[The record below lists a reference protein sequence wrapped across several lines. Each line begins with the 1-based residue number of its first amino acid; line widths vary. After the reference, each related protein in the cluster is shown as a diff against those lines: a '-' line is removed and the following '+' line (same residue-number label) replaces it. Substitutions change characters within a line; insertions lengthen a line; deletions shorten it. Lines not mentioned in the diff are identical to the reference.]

1 MSKPWP
7 WLGDAAAIA
16 RRRDDLWR
24 LLGPRPTITQAPH
37 GKLLRHETSAVAS
50 IEHWTLALN
59 DEEPVPALLLRP
71 LQQPARGVV
80 LYCHAHGNRFAMG
93 KDELLAGR
101 PALASPPYGELLPAL
116 GYAVLAIDHF
126 GFGERSQQSERALV
140 KRLLWQGRT
149 LWGYRV
155 HDSLAALDWLLSS
168 AEFATLPVTTL
179 GLSMGSSLAVWCS
192 ALDERIAQCIDLCCL
207 SEYDALL
214 ANGGFDLHGEY
225 FFVPG
230 LTNEFAAAEISALIA
245 PRRHLSCAGRDDPLT
260 PLAGLAAVN
269 AAMRE
274 AYSALSHAENWQ
286 QSVFPCGHQESP
298 DMRRQVIDFLKK

>member
-50 IEHWTLALN
+50 IEHWTLTLN

-168 AEFATLPVTTL
+168 AEFATLPVTAL

-207 SEYDALL
+207 SEYYALL
-214 ANGGFDLHGEY
+214 ETGGFDLHGEY

-230 LTNEFAAAEISALIA
+230 LTNEFTAAEISALIA

-260 PLAGLAAVN
+260 PPAGLAAID
-269 AAMRE
+269 AAMRDT
-274 AYSALSHAENWQ
+274 YSTFSQPGNWQ
-286 QSVFPCGHQESP
+286 QSVFPCGHQEIP
-298 DMRRQVIDFLKK
+298 EMRSQVLDFLRE